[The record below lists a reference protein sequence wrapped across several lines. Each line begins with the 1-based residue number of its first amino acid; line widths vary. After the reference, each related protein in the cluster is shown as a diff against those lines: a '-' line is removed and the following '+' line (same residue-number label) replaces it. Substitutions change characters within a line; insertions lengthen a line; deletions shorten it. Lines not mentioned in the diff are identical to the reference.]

1 MVSFSSFLNELSSL
15 FLHGP
20 WCGRGGKGGGGE
32 LSYERDEDDYSEMC
46 NTLCFLYRPSFSQNS
61 KL

>member
-20 WCGRGGKGGGGE
+20 SGGRSGGGGGIE
-32 LSYERDEDDYSEMC
+32 LSCERNEDDYS
-46 NTLCFLYRPSFSQNS
+46 
-61 KL
+61 KIG

>member
-20 WCGRGGKGGGGE
+20 SGGRGRRVGGGGK
-32 LSYERDEDDYSEMC
+32 
-46 NTLCFLYRPSFSQNS
+46 NS
-61 KL
+61 HMKGMRMIIKK

>member
-20 WCGRGGKGGGGE
+20 SGGRSGGGGVGGE
-32 LSYERDEDDYSEMC
+32 LSCERNEDDYS
-46 NTLCFLYRPSFSQNS
+46 
-61 KL
+61 KIG

>member
-20 WCGRGGKGGGGE
+20 SGGRSGRGGGE
-32 LSYERDEDDYSEMC
+32 LSCERNEDDYS
-46 NTLCFLYRPSFSQNS
+46 
-61 KL
+61 KIG

>member
-20 WCGRGGKGGGGE
+20 SGGRSGRGGGENSHVKGM
-32 LSYERDEDDYSEMC
+32 RMII
-46 NTLCFLYRPSFSQNS
+46 Q
-61 KL
+61 K

>member
-20 WCGRGGKGGGGE
+20 SGGRSGGGGGGGGE
-32 LSYERDEDDYSEMC
+32 LSCERNEDDYS
-46 NTLCFLYRPSFSQNS
+46 
-61 KL
+61 KIG

>member
-20 WCGRGGKGGGGE
+20 SGGRSGRGGGGE
-32 LSYERDEDDYSEMC
+32 
-46 NTLCFLYRPSFSQNS
+46 NS
-61 KL
+61 HVKGMRMIIQK

>member
-20 WCGRGGKGGGGE
+20 SGGRSGGGGGGG
-32 LSYERDEDDYSEMC
+32 RG
-46 NTLCFLYRPSFSQNS
+46 Q
-61 KL
+61 

>member
-20 WCGRGGKGGGGE
+20 SGGRGRRVGGGGEE
-32 LSYERDEDDYSEMC
+32 LSYERDEDDY
-46 NTLCFLYRPSFSQNS
+46 
-61 KL
+61 